1 MFCLQAHAGGRL
13 NETQHLDFWLQ
24 DKLLPPK
31 ALRKMSGNPV
41 VVGWSL
47 CRERLTRR
55 AGGISVVGSPFTL
68 APDSPGFFSSR
79 WSKARSGDSSGQKQL
94 CGRFAHEGLWLNHFT
109 ASPFRWHKQTR
120 FSHAAVP
127 STAAPVLPR
136 RSFPPSRGSGLWAN
150 PAESP
155 GLSCT
160 PKCLVQGPGELL
172 NQRWLRGQKLPQTV
186 SCSVQRKTAWFVP

>member
-1 MFCLQAHAGGRL
+1 M
-13 NETQHLDFWLQ
+13 
-24 DKLLPPK
+24 
-31 ALRKMSGNPV
+31 
-41 VVGWSL
+41 
-47 CRERLTRR
+47 
-55 AGGISVVGSPFTL
+55 VGSPCTL
-68 APDSPGFFSSR
+68 APDSPGFFSSC
-79 WSKARSGDSSGQKQL
+79 WSKARSGDSSGKKQL
-94 CGRFAHEGLWLNHFT
+94 CGRFAHEGLWLNHLT

-136 RSFPPSRGSGLWAN
+136 RSFPPSRGSGLWEN

-155 GLSCT
+155 GLSRT

-186 SCSVQRKTAWFVP
+186 SCSVQRKTAWFVPREPGTRGLCPRAHCTIARSPPARDSEASHRAPVIESFVFAVVG